1 MIWTIYRKE
10 LREVLRDRRTLIFM
24 IVLPVVLIP
33 LLLNLTTSLVSS
45 AVEKARTE
53 TLSYAL
59 YHPERLPGLGEAL
72 TADAGF
78 EEVTGVDEAEIA
90 AAIEDERI
98 KLALVVDAP
107 VEAGVGPNVT
117 VNLYYNGASAT
128 SKVKGRTE
136 ELVTAVSDRL
146 RDERLTALRL
156 DTAEQRDSLL
166 RPVKLE
172 VHNTADMREVI
183 GEQAGGFL
191 PYIFIIFCYLGALY
205 PAIDLAAG
213 EKERGTLE
221 TLLLA
226 PIPRVK
232 LVMGKFLVVFSAGVT
247 SAILSIGGL
256 GAWLYSEGQEVGG
269 ALGEIIKSVGPLD
282 LVLIAL
288 MLIPMAAMFSAL
300 LLSISIYAKSFK
312 EAQSYSAPLNTV
324 VILPAV
330 LAMLPGI
337 ELDWTWAMVPITN
350 ISLAIK
356 ELIKGTM
363 DYSMLVAILG
373 SSVAI
378 AGVCLVFCTKWFQR
392 ESVLFRG

>member
-136 ELVTAVSDRL
+136 
-146 RDERLTALRL
+146 
-156 DTAEQRDSLL
+156 
-166 RPVKLE
+166 
-172 VHNTADMREVI
+172 
-183 GEQAGGFL
+183 
-191 PYIFIIFCYLGALY
+191 
-205 PAIDLAAG
+205 
-213 EKERGTLE
+213 
-221 TLLLA
+221 
-226 PIPRVK
+226 
-232 LVMGKFLVVFSAGVT
+232 
-247 SAILSIGGL
+247 
-256 GAWLYSEGQEVGG
+256 
-269 ALGEIIKSVGPLD
+269 
-282 LVLIAL
+282 
-288 MLIPMAAMFSAL
+288 
-300 LLSISIYAKSFK
+300 
-312 EAQSYSAPLNTV
+312 
-324 VILPAV
+324 
-330 LAMLPGI
+330 
-337 ELDWTWAMVPITN
+337 
-350 ISLAIK
+350 
-356 ELIKGTM
+356 
-363 DYSMLVAILG
+363 
-373 SSVAI
+373 
-378 AGVCLVFCTKWFQR
+378 
-392 ESVLFRG
+392 